1 MAVHDELRPDSEQL
15 PYLMASDAM
24 RMARGLESRSMGYLG
39 IPDTDGSETII
50 GPEQNG
56 TTVVPW
62 VGDTTAPGRPLGVT
76 ATSDMQCAIVRWDG
90 KLEGGIPSD
99 FRCVT
104 VYAMRLESET
114 DYDSEPDDST
124 STADVVDTI
133 TLGDLTAAGEV
144 ASGILEVGDT
154 YDIWAVAYDDA
165 HDRYGN
171 PTYNASAESEHVQVT
186 IVPLVTREQMEQT
199 AQEILD
205 GAKASADAQIK
216 KVEATMDEISDAVA
230 SNTDA
235 IVLEQTLREEG
246 DKTAQ
251 QATAEVKAETDKL
264 KGDYAGMATDVA
276 SVQQSII
283 QVATKA
289 DTALATANGK
299 NRRYVQPTA
308 PADTSVLVQGD
319 EWWQTSSK
327 PLETYWTGEPNNSPS
342 VLVDH
347 SNEVE
352 HVWVWNG
359 SRWNE
364 QVLSA
369 EHLLVPGS
377 LAVGLV
383 AANFFDGVVIR
394 GGAFI
399 TSNERIQLNN
409 NGFTMVDSAGNP
421 VVTLDAKT
429 GAAVFQSVNIIGAG
443 LSAPSI
449 SGGVIEGAEYSLVNG
464 SGASAKTVAKI
475 NSTGV
480 YFGDHLTYA
489 KNAAGTWTL
498 SVRGDIQSGSTISG
512 ATVVGASIYTNTQWD
527 SSVDAEKYR
536 GIVITSGGMF
546 AYKNN
551 GTEEYS
557 MAFTADDGTLRLD
570 GSVMANG
577 SLTLPTITG
586 GEVIGSNIHTSTDA
600 DNRAE
605 MDANGFRVISNG
617 ETVIAF
623 DVNGTVDVGTSGLA
637 SADDVSNLDS
647 RLSADIGELDK
658 AVQNQQGTLEDE
670 ITQRRKYLRFDSST
684 GLEIGEQA
692 TGDVAGCTLRL
703 TPTRMEF
710 RQGDTIAAYVSNDRL
725 NINNAEI
732 INTLTLGK
740 FAFLPRDNGNLSL
753 QYVG

>member
-15 PYLMASDAM
+15 PYMMASDAM
-24 RMARGLESRSMGYLG
+24 RMARGLESRSLGYLG

-62 VGDTTAPGRPLGVT
+62 VGDTTAPGRPVGVT

-114 DYDSEPDDST
+114 DYDTEPDDT
-124 STADVVDTI
+124 ESTAAVVDAI

-171 PTYNASAESEHVQVT
+171 PTYNASDESAHVQVT

-216 KVEATMDEISDAVA
+216 QVEATIDEISDAVA

-235 IVLEQTLREEG
+235 IVLEQTLRAEG
-246 DKTAQ
+246 DKTAK
-251 QATAEVKAETDKL
+251 QATAAVKAETDKL

-283 QVATKA
+283 QVANKA

-377 LAVGLV
+377 IAAGLV
-383 AANFFDGVVIR
+383 TANFFDGAVVK

-409 NGFTMVDSAGNP
+409 NGFMMVDSAGNP

-489 KNAAGTWTL
+489 KNAAGAWTL
-498 SVRGDIQSGSTISG
+498 SVRGDIQSGSTVSG
-512 ATVVGASIYTNTQWD
+512 STVVGASIYTNTQWD

-647 RLSADIGELDK
+647 RLSTDIGELDK

>member
-15 PYLMASDAM
+15 PYMMASDAM
-24 RMARGLESRSMGYLG
+24 RMARGLESRSLGYLG

-62 VGDTTAPGRPLGVT
+62 VGDTTAPGRPVGVT

-114 DYDSEPDDST
+114 DYDTEPDDT
-124 STADVVDTI
+124 ESTAAVVDAI

-171 PTYNASAESEHVQVT
+171 PTYNASDESAHVQVT

-216 KVEATMDEISDAVA
+216 QVEATIDEISDAVA

-235 IVLEQTLREEG
+235 IVLEQTLRAEG

-251 QATAEVKAETDKL
+251 QATAAVQAETDKL

-283 QVATKA
+283 QVANKA

-377 LAVGLV
+377 IAAGLV
-383 AANFFDGVVIR
+383 TANFFDGAVVK

-409 NGFTMVDSAGNP
+409 NGFMMVDSAGNP

-489 KNAAGTWTL
+489 KNAAGAWTL
-498 SVRGDIQSGSTISG
+498 SVRGDIQSGSTVSG
-512 ATVVGASIYTNTQWD
+512 STVVGASIYTNTQWD

-647 RLSADIGELDK
+647 RLSTDIGELDK